1 MSQSNSSISKTDLIV
16 YAAILALACIQVF
29 VFKGNLVA
37 MLVVAFIQAFLAVG
51 FFMHLGTEKREL
63 KLALIPSTVFVL
75 LMMNMIWGDSFRL
88 ALLRS
93 FAK

>member
-16 YAAILALACIQVF
+16 YAAILVLACIQVF

-51 FFMHLGTEKREL
+51 FFMHLSTEKREL
-63 KLALIPSTVFVL
+63 KLALIPSTIFVL